1 MVGIN
6 VEKLQEFLDDEKNK
20 FYATVGVTVL
30 VGVLYTIFA
39 LVPKVMQ
46 FYEMMSTA
54 SDLKR
59 KVEFVEREGKHL
71 DKLKERL
78 ERLKAEDDDYSE
90 RFPGQ
95 KDIPDLLEEFASVAR
110 KSDVN
115 IKSITPIEIKAPQ
128 PTKRRRAKAPAAKKT
143 KKYFEEIPILITA
156 KSGYHQLGHF
166 VNDLETGN
174 RLLTIEDLQMHG
186 NRKDPWE
193 HNAKIVLKAYVSV
206 EDENKRK

>member
-1 MVGIN
+1 
-6 VEKLQEFLDDEKNK
+6 LQEFLDDEKNK

-30 VGVLYTIFA
+30 AGALYTIFA

-46 FYEMMSTA
+46 FYEMMSTTG
-54 SDLKR
+54 DLKR

-78 ERLKAEDDDYSE
+78 ENLKAEDDGYSE
-90 RFPGQ
+90 RFPSQ
-95 KDIPDLLEEFASVAR
+95 KDIPDLLEDFASVAR

-115 IKSITPIEIKAPQ
+115 IQSITPIEMKVPQ
-128 PTKRRRAKAPAAKKT
+128 PARRRRRDEAPAAREA
-143 KKYFEEIPILITA
+143 KKYFDEIPILITA

-166 VNDLETGN
+166 VNDLETGD
-174 RLLTIEDLQMHG
+174 RLLTIGDLQIQS

-206 EDENKRK
+206 EDEGNHK